1 MATLINPGA
10 RGCTDGFT
18 LIELIVTVAIVAIL
32 ATVVLPPLRDLI
44 LTQHVRAGATD
55 LQTALFYARSEA
67 VKRATNVDV
76 VPVGD
81 DWKSGWKVQLADG
94 TVLRAQAALD
104 DQLTSMEVSAGSKI
118 TYQSDGHVSAAPPAM
133 IVRMSSNA
141 NVTARCVVVDLSGRA
156 SVVADTDG
164 NPSNGCN

>member
-1 MATLINPGA
+1 MATLINPGIHPYA
-10 RGCTDGFT
+10 DGFT
-18 LIELIVTVAIVAIL
+18 LIEMVVTVAIVAIL

-44 LTQHVRAGATD
+44 STQHVRTGATN

-81 DWKSGWKVQLADG
+81 DWKSGWKVQLSDG

-104 DQLTSMEVSAGSKI
+104 DQLTSMAVSAGSKI

-133 IVRMSSNA
+133 IVRVSSNA

-164 NPSNGCN
+164 NPLNGCN